1 MEFALTN
8 NTIDRYFRFLSKL
21 DNRSKKNLIIK
32 LTESINPNDD
42 ENFDLAS
49 LYGAWEDDRTSDEI
63 IKDIKD
69 SRIDKQNTTNFE

>member
-1 MEFALTN
+1 MGLALTN

-42 ENFDLAS
+42 ENFDLSS

-69 SRIDKQNTTNFE
+69 SRIDKQDSTNFE